1 MIDKDNSV
9 KMGHEPSRDGLIG
22 SYIENRYRIES
33 LLGKGASAAVYKAF
47 DEKVGRMVAV
57 KLPKVSGVYAEE
69 SKQSFEKEA
78 TRYIR
83 LQHPNTL
90 RLFDYGQTEQG
101 QTFIVTELLE
111 GETLSERLERF
122 EAEGRIGIGPRQTLT
137 LLKDVASALSEAH
150 AVGLV
155 HRDLKPSN
163 IFLQTL
169 GGQEVVKVIDFGIS
183 KDLQEMTMTGS
194 SNLWGTPLYMSPEQ
208 AHGRSVD
215 ARSDLYT
222 LGVIAFECLT
232 GKTPFSG
239 STPYAILM
247 QHIDSQ
253 PPTLRD
259 AGFSGSLPQGYEA
272 MVFRLLEKD
281 PADRTRSSDALIAE
295 LQLIEDLWSSVRLTG
310 TNLQMDTVPVRK
322 RSYFV
327 AVGLGVI
334 LSLLLF
340 TFVKEET
347 SSSQQSAVSK
357 DDKSTSELTKPSKPI
372 AMETSTSAS
381 TKVAAGEG
389 ITKSADMV
397 AAVDKNTVKPAK
409 ADDLKTDVTLEIR
422 TSPPGAVLMVDG
434 QRVGLTPFTGT
445 LKKVEQTRELTVSLP
460 GYMAK
465 QITLDPNAT
474 LLVKEL
480 TLSRARKQKRRT
492 KKRKGSPF
500 EIKAQ

>member
-1 MIDKDNSV
+1 
-9 KMGHEPSRDGLIG
+9 
-22 SYIENRYRIES
+22 
-33 LLGKGASAAVYKAF
+33 
-47 DEKVGRMVAV
+47 
-57 KLPKVSGVYAEE
+57 
-69 SKQSFEKEA
+69 
-78 TRYIR
+78 
-83 LQHPNTL
+83 
-90 RLFDYGQTEQG
+90 
-101 QTFIVTELLE
+101 
-111 GETLSERLERF
+111 
-122 EAEGRIGIGPRQTLT
+122 
-137 LLKDVASALSEAH
+137 
-150 AVGLV
+150 
-155 HRDLKPSN
+155 
-163 IFLQTL
+163 
-169 GGQEVVKVIDFGIS
+169 
-183 KDLQEMTMTGS
+183 
-194 SNLWGTPLYMSPEQ
+194 
-208 AHGRSVD
+208 
-215 ARSDLYT
+215 
-222 LGVIAFECLT
+222 
-232 GKTPFSG
+232 
-239 STPYAILM
+239 
-247 QHIDSQ
+247 
-253 PPTLRD
+253 
-259 AGFSGSLPQGYEA
+259 
-272 MVFRLLEKD
+272 MVFRLREKD

-397 AAVDKNTVKPAK
+397 AVVDKNTVKPAK

-460 GYMAK
+460 GYLAK

-480 TLSRARKQKRRT
+480 TLSRARKQTRRT